1 LKPASV
7 STSRVRTWLKKR
19 KEKSKEKEQRERT
32 REPAPLKIFTFALT
46 LVSMI
51 LGLSLM
57 PLFPQPLPTLLAF
70 LVALVT
76 FKKPRYGMPIG
87 TLLIGLGL
95 LYQLSTVDFIA
106 MVGEPLSRAAVVVV
120 LLFLFVA
127 PPVIFKRYK
136 QAIAIN
142 MGILAAV
149 LLFFNQTYF
158 LAIPLILAAVMLF
171 KKNSGLTVVYYVL
184 ISVPLMMMQYLQ
196 YILQI
201 EGVEW
206 WIEPGSSP
214 PIYVSLSAIF
224 ESLQQSMLQFRL
236 YDTSKIVYTI
246 VNQVT
251 APSNTNRLNLSTV
264 LNQYLD
270 SMPGIALFMA
280 IVIGAIFA
288 VVLIVRFFVKG
299 GLSEMERFLPSFL
312 AASATALFFILLG
325 ALQSPLAF
333 RADINTV
340 QAVIAMV
347 AAVLFTL
354 PTAFVEFSP
363 KKNATLE
370 MILEKAR
377 ELMTKLQN
385 FEALLNK
392 AKTTLPVAAAVSSTE
407 AKMLVIK
414 DKLNDTL
421 SKTSE
426 RAYAP
431 SELDKKF
438 SELDPG
444 LSNEIDNLIS
454 ELSVTLGEYHVYV
467 NCEYSTWLGKFGDMG
482 LEVKATAKMD
492 FQKDLPVETR
502 IDSIKEV
509 LDGGRLL
516 ASEVI
521 QVSEQIYET
530 IRSLYDVSL
539 PEENQ
544 TIAFAKQKLDEAAPW
559 SAMDALFTALN
570 NWRRQYGVKI
580 AQSVEALRNSLAP
593 IANLSI
599 QSDRLL
605 PILDADLPKL
615 MDYAKRAEDIR
626 LRIEKPVGIMSV
638 ITIRDILQSSLSI
651 AREVLSLL
659 YAEIDSAETS
669 IESLLPTKN
678 YLWERNVTLRKRMTT
693 AMEIICDSG
702 KHKLDEVLENM
713 PKALADIDECVETI
727 VKYADKKEL
736 LLNYPIAE
744 MAIEDLFRQ
753 KKRIAAHDLPFDSKY
768 ADEYLR
774 VFYSQ
779 KFSEFSFDETDFSL
793 TRRA

>member
-1 LKPASV
+1 MKPASV

-106 MVGEPLSRAAVVVV
+106 MLGEPLTRAAVVVV

-251 APSNTNRLNLSTV
+251 APSNTDRLNLSTV

-438 SELDPG
+438 GELDPG
-444 LSNEIDNLIS
+444 LNNEIDNLMS

-467 NCEYSTWLGKFGDMG
+467 NCEYSTWLGKFGDMS

-544 TIAFAKQKLDEAAPW
+544 TIAFAKQKLEEAAPW

-570 NWRRQYGVKI
+570 NWRRQYGTKI
-580 AQSVEALRNSLAP
+580 AQSVEALQNSLAP
-593 IANLSI
+593 VANLSL

-651 AREVLSLL
+651 AREVLSIL

-693 AMEIICDSG
+693 AMEIICASE
-702 KHKLDEVLENM
+702 KHNLDEVLENM

-744 MAIEDLFRQ
+744 MAINDLFRQ
-753 KKRIAAHDLPFDSKY
+753 KKRIAAQDLPFDSKY
-768 ADEYLR
+768 AEEYLR
-774 VFYSQ
+774 LFYSQ

>member
-1 LKPASV
+1 LKPATD
-7 STSRVRTWLKKR
+7 STSRTRTWFRKR
-19 KEKSKEKEQRERT
+19 KEKNKEKEQKERAL
-32 REPAPLKIFTFALT
+32 EPPPLRILTFVIT
-46 LVSMI
+46 LASMA

-57 PLFPQPLPTLLAF
+57 PLFPQPLPILLAF
-70 LVALVT
+70 LVAFVT
-76 FKKPRYGMPIG
+76 FKKPRFGMPIG
-87 TLLIGLGL
+87 TSLIGLGL
-95 LYQLSTVDFIA
+95 MYQLATLDFIT
-106 MVGEPLSRAAVVVV
+106 MMGEPLTRAAVVVV
-120 LLFLFVA
+120 FLFLFVA
-127 PPVIFKRYK
+127 LPVICKRYK

-142 MGILAAV
+142 MGIIAGV
-149 LLFFNQTYF
+149 LLFYNQIYY
-158 LAIPLILAAVMLF
+158 LAIPLILTAVVLF
-171 KKNSGLTVVYYVL
+171 KKSSVLTVIYYVL
-184 ISVPLMMMQYLQ
+184 ISVPLMMMQYLT

-201 EGVEW
+201 ERVDW
-206 WIEPGSSP
+206 WIEPGASP
-214 PIYVSLSAIF
+214 PIYVSLSSIF
-224 ESLQQSMLQFRL
+224 QQLQQSMLQFRL
-236 YDTSKIVYTI
+236 YDTSKVVYAIVD
-246 VNQVT
+246 QVT
-251 APSNTNRLNLSTV
+251 SPSNTDRLNLSTV

-288 VVLIVRFFVKG
+288 VALIARFIVKG

-312 AASATALFFILLG
+312 AAGATALFFILLS

-340 QAVIAMV
+340 QIVIAMV
-347 AAVLFTL
+347 AAALFTL

-377 ELMTKLQN
+377 ELMAKLQN

-392 AKTTLPVAAAVSSTE
+392 AKTTLPVAAAVGPTE

-426 RAYAP
+426 RSYNT

-438 SELDPG
+438 NELDPG
-444 LSNEIDNLIS
+444 LNNEIDALIS
-454 ELSVTLGEYHVYV
+454 ELSVTLGEYQVYI

-482 LEVKATAKMD
+482 LEVKATAKTD
-492 FQKDLPVETR
+492 FQKDLPIELR
-502 IDSIKEV
+502 IDRAKEV

-530 IRSLYDVSL
+530 LRSLYDASL
-539 PEENQ
+539 PEKSQ
-544 TIAFAKQKLDEAAPW
+544 TVAFAKQKLDEAAPW

-570 NWRRQYGVKI
+570 NWRKQYGAKI
-580 AQSVEALRNSLAP
+580 AQSVEALQSSLAP

-605 PILDADLPKL
+605 PVLGDGLPKL
-615 MDYAKRAEDIR
+615 MDYAKRAEDIK

-651 AREVLSLL
+651 AREVLSIL
-659 YAEIDSAETS
+659 YAELEGTEAA
-669 IESLLPTKN
+669 IESLLPTKD
-678 YLWERNVTLRKRMTT
+678 YLWERNVTLRKRMAT
-693 AMEIICDSG
+693 AMEIICDSE
-702 KHKLDEVLENM
+702 KYALNQVLENL
-713 PKALADIDECVETI
+713 PKALFDIDECVETI
-727 VKYADKKEL
+727 VKYAEKKEL
-736 LLNYPIAE
+736 LLNYPIAA

-753 KKRIAAHDLPFDSKY
+753 KKCIAAQDLPFESKY
-768 ADEYLR
+768 AAEYLR
-774 VFYSQ
+774 LFYSQ
-779 KFSEFSFDETDFSL
+779 RFSEFSFDDVSLLL